1 MLKRLPLPE
10 YKYTV
15 VITDNYTNQV
25 TSYEVIDVDVMAA
38 VKHAIALNFSSYNAN
53 CNKDSYFIGK
63 AMDFI
68 WNERLA
74 HFANKNKFSFTY
86 TSVPFN

>member
-1 MLKRLPLPE
+1 MKKVLLPE
-10 YKYTV
+10 FKYTV
-15 VITDNYTNQV
+15 VITDNYTNQ
-25 TSYEVIDVDVMAA
+25 TNTYEVLDVDVMAA

-53 CNKDSYFIGK
+53 CNKDSYFIGR
-63 AMDFI
+63 AMDSI

-86 TSVPFN
+86 TSLPFN